1 MFNMDTFL
9 PVLAKALQG
18 WMGVFVVTLILIALV
33 YLFNQLFSNDS
44 KKQRILHCRRPDSR
58 LGGVSVS
65 MGEADTPLF

>member
-1 MFNMDTFL
+1 MFNMATFL

-44 KKQRILHCRRPDSR
+44 KKQ
-58 LGGVSVS
+58 
-65 MGEADTPLF
+65 